1 MTTPASLQS
10 RPPDEPPR
18 GLFLPSL
25 TWTTDRRKVLAEK
38 RRLEAVSMQLEAL
51 VDKAH
56 PSDFS
61 ATWHLM
67 AEASLCQL
75 YRDIETLLDWLE
87 Q

>member
-1 MTTPASLQS
+1 
-10 RPPDEPPR
+10 
-18 GLFLPSL
+18 
-25 TWTTDRRKVLAEK
+25 
-38 RRLEAVSMQLEAL
+38 MQLEAL